1 MKTLSDMVKT
11 RPERSGYKKLL
22 YEQHLE
28 RVKNSKAIVDTGPP
42 SVYPYGNKWQIK
54 AQIEQRKIEIENN
67 QLVDRI
73 VNNTEKTIDNELDTY
88 IEDYAYFKRKMTIQ
102 KNIFDTNLIN
112 QQNKKLVDRL
122 CNVTSCYSRKDW
134 ENDYQKHKKIIKN
147 MSLYPG
153 QY

>member
-1 MKTLSDMVKT
+1 MVKT
-11 RPERSGYKKLL
+11 HPERTGYKKML

-28 RVKNSKAIVDTGPP
+28 RVKNSKPVVDTSPP
-42 SVYPYGNKWQIK
+42 NVYPYGNKWQIK

-73 VNNTEKTIDNELDTY
+73 INNDKTVDNELDTY
-88 IEDYAYFKRKMTIQ
+88 IEDYAYFKRKMNIQ

-112 QQNKKLVDRL
+112 QQNKKLFSRL
-122 CNVTSCYSRKDW
+122 YNARSCYSRKEW

-147 MSLYPG
+147 MSLYPE
-153 QY
+153 QYTKY